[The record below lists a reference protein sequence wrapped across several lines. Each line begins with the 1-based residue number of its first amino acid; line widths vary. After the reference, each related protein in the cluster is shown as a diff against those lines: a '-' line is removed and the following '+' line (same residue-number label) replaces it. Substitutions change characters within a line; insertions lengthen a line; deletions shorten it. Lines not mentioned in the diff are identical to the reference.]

1 MKKYYP
7 EGARPDIEAVEKR
20 LSSPA
25 ELKKRFFVGENRL
38 RRARFSAT
46 ADTIST
52 WI

>member
-7 EGARPDIEAVEKR
+7 EGARADIEAVEKDFQAR
-20 LSSPA
+20 RSSKTP
-25 ELKKRFFVGENRL
+25 FCQENRL

-46 ADTIST
+46 ADTISM